1 MAEHGFAIQPPA
13 DWIVLTSQNMDAL
26 LGQMRDRL
34 PEALQQVLR
43 SGGVALAC
51 AKLEVGARMVPVLD
65 VVVLPGQPPPF
76 DEKAR
81 EQVTREA
88 ETQLR
93 AVLPDY
99 ALETTGWAEL
109 DAMRTIRMRGR
120 ATLRIKIKEAVTT
133 RRYDP
138 LFGRSQKVVL
148 EPAEFEETSLTF
160 VQYLI
165 RGAGRGYVLSF
176 IAPTERFSEYEG
188 EFSVIA
194 ASFRVLKHA
203 PRFGNVLDGTLRG
216 AAIGGLLGVGWM
228 LFKRFRREGRE

>member
-1 MAEHGFAIQPPA
+1 
-13 DWIVLTSQNMDAL
+13 
-26 LGQMRDRL
+26 MRDRL

-51 AKLEVGARMVPVLD
+51 AKLEVGARMVPVLN

-99 ALETTGWAEL
+99 ALEATGWSEL
-109 DAMRTIRMRGR
+109 DAMRTIRMKGR
-120 ATLRIKIKEAVTT
+120 ASIKIKTKEAVTT

-138 LFGRSQKVVL
+138 FSGRSRTVVL
-148 EPAEFEETSLTF
+148 EPAEFDEASLTF

-165 RGAGRGYVLSF
+165 RGAGKGYVLSF
-176 IAPTERFSEYEG
+176 IAPTNRF
-188 EFSVIA
+188 
-194 ASFRVLKHA
+194 R
-203 PRFGNVLDGTLRG
+203 LRG
-216 AAIGGLLGVGWM
+216 GSSA
-228 LFKRFRREGRE
+228 